1 MIMRVTI
8 VLKSGFNMNGNMVN
22 DNFKSFINGWEN
34 QKFITLQEEDNIN
47 AIILTSEI
55 ASILRQKE
63 G

>member
-1 MIMRVTI
+1 MRVTI

-34 QKFITLQEEDNIN
+34 QKFIALQEEDSIN